1 MDLLPFLLLMPI
13 LVAAAYMDL
22 RDMRIPN
29 YLVLAAIAIF
39 LVTAPLVGWEELQWR
54 LVAAASVFLIGFVL
68 FALNLFGGG
77 DVKLLSA
84 VMLFIPSQSLQVFG
98 LVFSASLL
106 LGILFILCL
115 RATAVLQSSNWVSLQ
130 KPGTL
135 PMGISIA
142 AAGIAHP
149 LVLAAL

>member
-1 MDLLPFLLLMPI
+1 MELLPIFLLMPI

-22 RDMRIPN
+22 RHMRIPN
-29 YLVLAAIAIF
+29 YLVLAAIAVF
-39 LVTAPLVGWEELQWR
+39 LVTAPFVGWAELQWR
-54 LVAAASVFLIGFVL
+54 LAAAGSVFLIGFVL

-77 DVKLLSA
+77 DVKMLSA

-106 LGILFILCL
+106 LGILFILGL
-115 RATAVLQSSNWVSLQ
+115 RATPVLQSSNWVSLQ
-130 KPGTL
+130 KAGTL

-142 AAGIAHP
+142 LAGIAHP
-149 LVLAAL
+149 FVLAAL